1 MLNETEQSKR
11 YSVLMSVY
19 YKENPAFL
27 SQAIE
32 SMQKQTLLSDN
43 FVLVCDGPLNRE
55 LDAVIASKQQEM
67 GATLHVVRLE
77 KNGGLG
83 RALNEGLRHCRYEL
97 VARMDS
103 DDIAYPDRCEEQ
115 IAVFCRHLEV
125 SICSGTVEE
134 FSTNPAVIDTKRI
147 LPEKHDDIVAFA
159 KSRNPF
165 NHPCVMYRKSAV
177 MAVGSYQDFYLL
189 EDYYLW
195 LRLLLAGYQGY
206 NLQRPL
212 LYMRAGADMYRRR
225 AGWKYARTQVL
236 LFRFMREKNF
246 IDEGQYIKSCV
257 IRSGSA
263 LAPNWLRKF
272 MFGRFLRNAD
282 GTREARFVR

>member
-1 MLNETEQSKR
+1 
-11 YSVLMSVY
+11 MSVY

-83 RALNEGLRHCRYEL
+83 RALNEGLRHCRHEL

-115 IAVFCRHLEV
+115 IAVFCRHPEV

-134 FSTNPAVIDTKRI
+134 IDKKLKVLEQACDTQSDEAV
-147 LPEKHDDIVAFA
+147 
-159 KSRNPF
+159 
-165 NHPCVMYRKSAV
+165 
-177 MAVGSYQDFYLL
+177 
-189 EDYYLW
+189 
-195 LRLLLAGYQGY
+195 
-206 NLQRPL
+206 
-212 LYMRAGADMYRRR
+212 
-225 AGWKYARTQVL
+225 
-236 LFRFMREKNF
+236 
-246 IDEGQYIKSCV
+246 
-257 IRSGSA
+257 
-263 LAPNWLRKF
+263 
-272 MFGRFLRNAD
+272 
-282 GTREARFVR
+282 REALKQVVPTYCSPKEANARAAQTADLRTHRQPRDHRRPVRARA